1 MVAGL
6 ELPMAYFCGR
16 MSLSDNDF
24 LRSDNMN
31 KSEIREIYKHRRSV
45 MDRAEISALSAWAT
59 EIFTATDIYNI
70 ADTVMLYMPI
80 GKEADTSAMMRKTLC
95 DGKRVVLPVT
105 TADGTITPVYAD
117 ENTAYGKGAFS
128 IPEPT
133 GGEVASFDDIDVIIV
148 PGLAFDKEGGRVG
161 YGKGCYDRFLPRTN
175 ATKIGYCFDRFVCD
189 KIDTDSFDI
198 PVDFLLTE
206 SGIIKCR

>member
-1 MVAGL
+1 MIKNLIRQTYKPLRTAM
-6 ELPMAYFCGR
+6 EAEEITI
-16 MSLSDNDF
+16 LS
-24 LRSDNMN
+24 
-31 KSEIREIYKHRRSV
+31 RR
-45 MDRAEISALSAWAT
+45 AT
-59 EIFTATDIYNI
+59 EHFTDTDIYRR

-80 GKEADTSAMMRKTLC
+80 GKEADTSDMLRRALC

-105 TADGTITPVYAD
+105 SADGTITPVYAD